1 MKHEESQIQQA
12 FIQWCNLHVNK
23 YPELKFIHHSP
34 NGGKRN
40 VKEAARFKREG
51 VKAGFPDL
59 ILPVVTSTSA
69 GLYIEVKT
77 KKGRLSSSQKEWK
90 DFLISQGYS
99 WRLCRSV
106 DECIKAVKLHLDPY
120 EILPFE

>member
-1 MKHEESQIQQA
+1 MKHEESQIQQT
-12 FIQWCNLHVNK
+12 FIQWCNLHTNK

-59 ILPVVTSTSA
+59 ILPVKRGYFS
-69 GLYIEVKT
+69 GLFIEIKT
-77 KKGRLSSSQKEWK
+77 EKGRLTKSQKEWK
-90 DFLISQGYS
+90 LFLQEQMYR
-99 WRLCRSV
+99 WELCRSL
-106 DECIKAVKLHLDPY
+106 DECIYMVKKYLEKPETLQP
-120 EILPFE
+120 